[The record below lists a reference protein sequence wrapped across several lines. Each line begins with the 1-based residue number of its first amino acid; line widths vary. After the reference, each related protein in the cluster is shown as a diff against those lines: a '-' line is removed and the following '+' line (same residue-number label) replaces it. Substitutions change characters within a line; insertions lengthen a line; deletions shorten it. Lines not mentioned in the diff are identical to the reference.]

1 LTPSGI
7 IDRTIAWSLHNR
19 WPVIFAA
26 LAVALAGTV
35 GLWRLPVDAIPDLSE
50 NQVIVSADWAGHSP
64 REIEDQVT
72 YPLASRL
79 KGMAQLKALRSN
91 SEFGFSMISL
101 IFEDSA
107 DFYAARTRTLE
118 RLQSAG
124 SALPQGVVPYLA
136 PDATALGQIF
146 WYTLEGK
153 GRDPGELRTLQDYLV
168 KPRLAAVQ
176 GVAEVASVGGA
187 VREVQIEVDPNR
199 LLAYGVSLGQVI
211 AAAARGSGASGGNVI
226 AHGSAEYVVQGL
238 TVASTAEDVE
248 GVVVEARP
256 GAPVLLRDLARVHLG
271 PAPRRSL
278 LEKDGGEA
286 VGGMVLMR
294 HGENPLEIT
303 RRLRER
309 IEEIHKGLPEGVHI
323 VPFYERTR
331 LIGDALGTARRT
343 LLEEIFVCVLMVL
356 LVLRHL
362 RSSLVVVLT
371 LPVAM
376 LAAFALMAVF
386 RIPLNIMSLA
396 GIAIAIGVLA
406 DSAIVM
412 TENAY
417 TRLQQRKPGESA
429 DEVALAACI
438 TVGRPLFFSV
448 LITIVSFLPVFA
460 LSGMEGKLFRPLA
473 FTKTFALFSVA
484 ILAITLVP
492 ALIPLLVR
500 GKLRAEGDSWLVRSV
515 SSVYRPV
522 LTFFLERPWWVAGSF
537 ALLAFVG
544 VSLGP
549 RLGSEFMPALD
560 EGVILE
566 MPVTAPGIALAQA
579 GKNIVARDAVLRSLP
594 EVELVVGKVG
604 RAETATDPA
613 PTEMIETMVNL
624 HPRGEWPARAL
635 PRTVFVGVAREALG
649 SAPHVDEVADGAA
662 VLFDARM
669 RGLLADPKAA
679 RPEEVADGLVI
690 QSVLDAAQKRG
701 LTARRPGRVSR
712 PFLSRKTKADLV
724 RELDSMLQQPGW
736 TNIWTQPIINRIEML
751 STGIRT
757 QVGVK
762 VLGEELGGLQAV
774 ADKIAVALR
783 AIPGAADVFADQA
796 VAQPY
801 LEVRL
806 DRARAARAGVD
817 PGQVEE
823 TIETALGGKLVGTV
837 LDGRRRIPLR
847 VRYAPDFR
855 ADLARIGSVRVGDK
869 IAVPLSQVA
878 DLRIVE
884 GPSMIRGENG
894 LLAAYVQLNVR
905 GRDLGGFVEEAQ
917 RVVASQVVVPS
928 GVTVEWSG
936 QYEHELSARRTL
948 LFVLPIVVGL
958 IFLILF
964 LTWRDAG
971 DALVLLVSVP
981 GAMVGGLVLQWIM
994 GHPFSVAVWVGYI
1007 ACFGLATETGIIVLT
1022 YMREA
1027 IERRGGLS
1035 AISSEAELRE
1045 AVLEGA
1051 VQRLRPKL
1059 LTEGIIVL
1067 SLLPMLWASGAGAEI
1082 LRPMAAPVL
1091 GGILLADEVID
1102 LSIPALFYW
1111 LRRSRWRAL
1120 RSSTLPE
1127 ARQLSLGTP

>member
-1 LTPSGI
+1 LIPHGLI
-7 IDRTIAWSLHNR
+7 ERTITWSVRNR
-19 WPVIFAA
+19 WPVVFC
-26 LAVALAGTV
+26 AVAVAVAGAAS
-35 GLWRLPVDAIPDLSE
+35 LWRLPVDAIPDLSE
-50 NQVIVSADWAGHSP
+50 NQVIVFADWPGHSP
-64 REIEDQVT
+64 REVEDQVT
-72 YPLASRL
+72 HPLSSRL
-79 KGMAQLKALRSN
+79 QGLGQLKAVRSN
-91 SEFGFSMISL
+91 SEFGLSMIYL
-101 IFEDSA
+101 IFEEGSELR
-107 DFYAARTRTLE
+107 AARARTLE
-118 RLQSAG
+118 RLQSLG
-124 SALPQGVVPYLA
+124 NALPFGVVASLS

-153 GRDPGELRTLQDYLV
+153 GLDPVELRGLQDFVV
-168 KPRLAAVQ
+168 KPRLAAVA

-187 VREVQIEVDPNR
+187 AREIQIDLDPDR
-199 LLAYGVSLGQVI
+199 LRAYGVPLGQVL
-211 AAAARGSGASGGNVI
+211 AAAGRGNGASGGNVI
-226 AHGSAEYVVQGL
+226 AHGPAELVVRGITTAA
-238 TVASTAEDVE
+238 TVEEVE
-248 GVVVEARP
+248 AVVVDARP
-256 GAPVLLRDLARVHLG
+256 GAPVLLRDLARVHFG
-271 PAPRRSL
+271 AAPRRSL

-286 VGGMVLMR
+286 VGGVVLMR
-294 HGENPLEIT
+294 HGENPLEVT
-303 RRLRER
+303 RRLRAR
-309 IEEIHKGLPEGVHI
+309 IEEIAPSLPGDVRI

-331 LIGDALGTARRT
+331 LIGDSLGTLRRT
-343 LLEEIFVCVLMVL
+343 LLEEVAVCVLMVL

-371 LPVAM
+371 LPVAV
-376 LAAFALMAVF
+376 LGSFLLMHLF
-386 RIPLNIMSLA
+386 GIPSNIMSLA

-417 TRLQQRKPGESA
+417 TRLHLRKPGE
-429 DEVALAACI
+429 DPVEVALSACL

-473 FTKTFALFSVA
+473 FTKTFALVSVA
-484 ILAITLVP
+484 ALAITLVP

-500 GKLRAEGDSWLVRSV
+500 GQLRHEEDSWLVRSV

-522 LTFFLERPWWVAGSF
+522 LAYFLGRPWIVAASF
-537 ALLAFVG
+537 GLLAFAG
-544 VSLGP
+544 AAIGP

-566 MPVTAPGIALAQA
+566 MPVTAPGIPLAQA
-579 GKNIVARDAVLRSLP
+579 GQNIVARDALLRSLP

-624 HPRGEWPARAL
+624 RPRGEWPARAL
-635 PRTVFVGVAREALG
+635 PRKVFVALAREALG
-649 SAPHVDEVADGAA
+649 GPEHAEDVADGAA
-662 VLFDARM
+662 AHFDAAM
-669 RGLLADPKAA
+669 RRQLATPHAA
-679 RPEEVADGLVI
+679 RLEALADGLLLRA
-690 QSVLDAAQKRG
+690 VLQAAEERG
-701 LTARRPGRVSR
+701 LPATAPESVHR
-712 PFLSRKTKADLV
+712 PFLSRKTKPQLLA
-724 RELDSMLQQPGW
+724 ELDGLLQQPGW
-736 TNIWTQPIINRIEML
+736 TNIWTQPILNRVDML
-751 STGIRT
+751 ATGIRT

-762 VLGEELGGLQAV
+762 VLGEDLLRLQQTV
-774 ADKIAVALR
+774 DRVALALR
-783 AIPGAADVFADQA
+783 GVPGAVDVFADQA
-796 VAQPY
+796 VSQPY

-806 DRARAARAGVD
+806 DRAKAARAGVD
-817 PGQVEE
+817 PAQVEE
-823 TIETALGGKLVGTV
+823 SIETALGGKLVGAA

-855 ADLARIGSVRVGDK
+855 ADLGRIGRVLTGDRVP
-869 IAVPLSQVA
+869 VPLSQVA

-905 GRDLGGFVEEAQ
+905 GRDLGGFVREAQ
-917 RVVASQVVVPS
+917 ATVSAQVELPTGVAL
-928 GVTVEWSG
+928 EWGG
-936 QYEHELSARRTL
+936 QYEHELSAQRTL
-948 LFVLPIVVGL
+948 SFVLPLVIGL
-958 IFLILF
+958 IFLILY
-964 LTWRDAG
+964 LTWQDAG

-981 GAMVGGLVLQWIM
+981 GALVGGLLLQWLL
-994 GHPFSVAVWVGYI
+994 GHPFSVAVWVGYV

-1027 IERRGGLS
+1027 IDRRGGLA
-1035 AISSEAELRE
+1035 AIATEEELRD

-1067 SLLPMLWASGAGAEI
+1067 SLLPMLWATGVGAEI

-1091 GGILLADEVID
+1091 GGILVADEVVD

-1111 LRRSRWRAL
+1111 LRLARWRGMRAG
-1120 RSSTLPE
+1120 RVVE
-1127 ARQLSLGTP
+1127 VAGVAVA